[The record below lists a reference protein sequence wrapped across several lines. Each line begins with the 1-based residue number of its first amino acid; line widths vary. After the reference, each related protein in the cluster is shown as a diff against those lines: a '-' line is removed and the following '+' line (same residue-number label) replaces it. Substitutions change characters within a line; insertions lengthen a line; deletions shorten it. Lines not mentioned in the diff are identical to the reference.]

1 MRAAAGDPVAAFPWR
16 AAMAVA
22 IGRRGLAPEAFWRLT
37 LRELRAVL
45 APERTAPA
53 ADVGRLRALIGA
65 AEQTDQ

>member
-1 MRAAAGDPVAAFPWR
+1 
-16 AAMAVA
+16 MAVA